1 MSEQQSSYRQLMKA
15 TSIFGGVQ
23 VFNILIIIIRSKVIA
38 VLLGP
43 IGMGVFSLFTTTI
56 SLIASLTNFGL
67 ETSAV
72 KELSSA
78 EKTKKLILAT
88 VIRRIVWIT
97 GLMGA
102 IFTLVFSEWLSE
114 VTFGNTDYALS
125 FIWLSI
131 SLLLNQVSIGQ
142 TILLRGM
149 RQLKLLAKAGMFG
162 SFFGLIVTIP
172 LYYFWGN
179 KGVVPAIILTS
190 AITLLFTWI
199 FSKKINLD
207 PIYVSKLRTYA
218 ESKEMIKMGF
228 MISLSGIITLGGS
241 YLVRIYISNIGGV
254 NEVGLYY
261 AGFAIITT
269 YVGLI
274 FTAMGTDYF
283 PRLSSVAKD
292 NKKCI
297 TVVNHQTEIAILIL
311 SPIILIF
318 MVFSNWAVILLYS
331 SKFSPIND
339 MILWAAMGMFFK
351 AVSWAIAYIF
361 LAKGESKLF
370 FLNELITNIY
380 LLLFNII
387 GYKIG
392 GLTGLG
398 ISFLIS
404 YILYL
409 IQVFVVVKIKFDF
422 KFSNEFYIVFI
433 ISILIAALCF
443 IIVKIMPPPF
453 NYIFGVILIIV
464 SLFFSYIE
472 LDKRLG
478 IKAIFENYKNK
489 KNKNY

>member
-23 VFNILIIIIRSKVIA
+23 VFSILIIIIRSKVIA

-56 SLIASLTNFGL
+56 NLIASVTNFGL

-78 EKTKKLILAT
+78 EKTKKRILAK

-97 GLMGA
+97 GLLGT

-131 SLLLNQVSIGQ
+131 SLLLNQLSIGQ

-149 RQLKLLAKAGMFG
+149 RELKLLAKAGMFG

-179 KGVVPAIILTS
+179 IGVVPAIILS
-190 AITLLFTWI
+190 SVITLLFTWI
-199 FSKKINLD
+199 FSKKITLD

-241 YLVRIYISNIGGV
+241 YLVRIYISNIGSV

-274 FTAMGTDYF
+274 FSAMGTDYF

-292 NKKCI
+292 NIKCI

-370 FLNELITNIY
+370 FLNEFITNIY

-398 ISFLIS
+398 VSFLIS
-404 YILYL
+404 YMLYL
-409 IQVFVVVKIKFDF
+409 LQVFAVAKIKFDF
-422 KFSNEFYIVFI
+422 KFSNEFYFVFI
-433 ISILIAALCF
+433 VDIVIATLCF
-443 IIVKIMPPPF
+443 IIVKIMPLPF

-464 SLFFSYIE
+464 SLFFSYTE
-472 LDKRLG
+472 LDKRIG
-478 IKAIFENYKNK
+478 IKTIVENYKNNK
-489 KNKNY
+489 K

>member
-23 VFNILIIIIRSKVIA
+23 VFTILIIIVRSKVIA

-43 IGMGVFSLFTTTI
+43 LGIGVFSLFTTTI
-56 SLIASLTNFGL
+56 NLIASVTNFGL

-72 KELSSA
+72 KELSAVEGS
-78 EKTKKLILAT
+78 KKQVLAT

-97 GLMGA
+97 GLLGA
-102 IFTLVFSEWLSE
+102 IFTIVFSEWLSE
-114 VTFGNTDYALS
+114 VTFGNTEYTLS

-131 SLLLNQVSIGQ
+131 SLLLNQLSIGQ
-142 TILLRGM
+142 TIILRGM
-149 RQLKLLAKAGMFG
+149 RELKLLAKAGMFG
-162 SFFGLIVTIP
+162 SFLGLILTIP

-190 AITLLFTWI
+190 IITLLFSWV
-199 FSKKINLD
+199 FSKKSSLD

-228 MISLSGIITLGGS
+228 MISLSGIITLCGS
-241 YLVRIYISNIGGV
+241 YFVRIYISNVGGI

-292 NKKCI
+292 NSKCI
-297 TVVNHQTEIAILIL
+297 SVVNHQTEIAILIL
-311 SPIILIF
+311 APIILIF
-318 MVFSNWAVILLYS
+318 MVFSNWAVVLLYS
-331 SKFSPIND
+331 SKFSSIND

-370 FLNELITNIY
+370 FFNELITNIY
-380 LLLFNII
+380 LLLFNVI
-387 GYKIG
+387 GYKLG
-392 GLTGLG
+392 GLTGMG

-409 IQVFVVVKIKFDF
+409 IQVFVVAKIKFNF
-422 KFSNEFYIVFI
+422 KFSNEFYSVFI
-433 ISILIAALCF
+433 VDILIAALCF
-443 IIVKIMPPPF
+443 LNVKIMPLPF
-453 NYIFGVILIIV
+453 NYIFGVILILV
-464 SLFFSYIE
+464 SLFFSYKE
-472 LDKRLG
+472 LDKRIG
-478 IKAIFENYKNK
+478 IKAIIENYKNK
-489 KNKNY
+489 KK